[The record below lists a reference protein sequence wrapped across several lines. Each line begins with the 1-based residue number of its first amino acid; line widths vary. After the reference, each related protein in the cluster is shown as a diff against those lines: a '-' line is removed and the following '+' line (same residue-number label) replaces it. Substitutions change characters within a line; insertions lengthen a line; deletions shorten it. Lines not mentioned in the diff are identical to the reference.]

1 MTHFATKSG
10 PSFGGH
16 LSSAHRPD
24 MGDIARHL
32 SSIAAT
38 SLLVAENGLHRG
50 QHSTVQE
57 LSRQFASDVH
67 SPAALAA
74 VSAWQETAINAT
86 APSVAQTARV
96 TSC

>member
-1 MTHFATKSG
+1 
-10 PSFGGH
+10 
-16 LSSAHRPD
+16 

-57 LSRQFASDVH
+57 LSTQLASDVH
-67 SPAALAA
+67 SPPAFAA
-74 VSAWQETAINAT
+74 VSAWQEIAIRATTPTAARGT
-86 APSVAQTARV
+86 LTQAMRRSLHPPSGV
-96 TSC
+96 